1 MNTITFLILFP
12 SAFAVLCL
20 LLPAGV
26 LRDWVVRIGAAAV
39 AAGSV
44 AAGCQFLGGGTQFF
58 EVHSHLIEELLFYGG
73 LALGAYLLF
82 CCRKITKREIYIPIL
97 ILVQMAAIAW
107 CEKSGKMPE
116 VDKSLYVDSFSTIM
130 ALIVG
135 LVGGLIAIYS
145 VSYMREYHEHH
156 PEVRDL
162 RGWFFFTIFLFFG
175 GMFGVVFS
183 NNLSWLFF
191 GWEITTMCSFL
202 LIGYSG
208 TEEATRNAFRALGL
222 NVVGGLG
229 FAAAIFLLT
238 TSTGKL
244 HTLALDELISLG
256 PVLAMFPALLIAFA
270 GLAKSA
276 QMPFSSWLLGAMVA
290 PSPVSALL
298 HSSTMVKAGVFIIIK
313 FAPVFQNTAGGY
325 FIALIG
331 GATFLTTSLMAVTQ
345 SNAKRVLAY
354 STIANL
360 GLIVMCAGIGTA
372 ETLWAA
378 ILLTI
383 FHAVAK
389 ALLFLGVGT
398 TEHRI
403 GSRDIEDMEGLVARQ
418 PALGVAILIGILGM
432 FLAPFGMLISKYA
445 TIRALL
451 DAHGI
456 PGGGVF
462 LAIILAFGSAPTL
475 FFWAKWMGK
484 LVGGLRKE
492 AEPSGRVPGDER
504 LALALL
510 SLFTFFACVFFSP
523 MAAHA
528 IDPYVAGIYHFSPGI
543 ETDTLVAMIV
553 MMGLLFAMPL
563 LYLVIPMPKTYAPG
577 YLAGV
582 NIDGSASYRGAMG
595 ATRTVESRNYY
606 MVGFFSESRLTWA
619 AYGISALLILGMFI
633 VPFFPIS

>member
-97 ILVQMAAIAW
+97 ILVQMAVIAW

-256 PVLAMFPALLIAFA
+256 PVLAMIPALLIAFA

-462 LAIILAFGSAPTL
+462 LAIILAFGSAPPL
-475 FFWAKWMGK
+475 FFWA
-484 LVGGLRKE
+484 
-492 AEPSGRVPGDER
+492 
-504 LALALL
+504 
-510 SLFTFFACVFFSP
+510 
-523 MAAHA
+523 
-528 IDPYVAGIYHFSPGI
+528 
-543 ETDTLVAMIV
+543 
-553 MMGLLFAMPL
+553 
-563 LYLVIPMPKTYAPG
+563 
-577 YLAGV
+577 
-582 NIDGSASYRGAMG
+582 
-595 ATRTVESRNYY
+595 
-606 MVGFFSESRLTWA
+606 
-619 AYGISALLILGMFI
+619 
-633 VPFFPIS
+633 